1 MGFVICLRE
10 SEDLLYHLIREIW
23 LLKMAFWQE
32 NYQFIKEVYEMRHS
46 KMAEWMENVEKS
58 IARIMADKVYTS
70 AEFKRERDTF
80 QSLCKDLE
88 RAEVRKWLQQILE
101 ILMAER
107 AKDQKL
113 AEGNKLDALIQK
125 HEELIPNVQKTAVMV
140 DLYWKCY
147 AYGDELK
154 PHVEFLDGIMLSSTR
169 DIAPSCLENVD
180 ELIERQEKSLSQ
192 LDAKRNIV
200 TDLIAKGKVILQNPD
215 KPKFLEAN
223 VKRIQDGWEDTK
235 QKAQDRLQLL
245 TETKNAFIGYAENSE
260 SVYREFDTA
269 EDEIKKVKKIFNL
282 DAANA
287 DLKKRQDLLKR
298 SDETIN
304 GLFASINSNYNTM
317 CITIPEDKKKILAKE
332 IKAVEDKLEVVGR
345 FKATVSK
352 IEELVAAL
360 TAFDN
365 SLKTLDAWKDAATAE
380 LKDIKEASGNMLP
393 EDRVARTMD
402 LQEDIA
408 AKLEILKANAQT
420 EQDLLPQGDKVPAD
434 AQAFKDELK
443 RITKYVE
450 DLQAKTKVECDKF
463 SNDVKYWA
471 EYRTGIK
478 EFTPWLA
485 SAEKATTEGLTKP
498 TSLDE
503 VKALDDKVKQFDSN
517 CVNYLKV
524 LDAAK
529 AASLKMTTHAEADSE
544 VAGLKERYDKVKAIS
559 DSWVK
564 KLEVLVKEWV
574 LLDNTVTELNSW
586 VAKDKSAEG
595 ENQFS
600 LEKMEST
607 LGELK
612 NIFKQKEKL
621 VEDL

>member
-1 MGFVICLRE
+1 M
-10 SEDLLYHLIREIW
+10 S
-23 LLKMAFWQE
+23 FWQE

-80 QSLCKDLE
+80 NSLCKDLE
-88 RAEVRKWLQQILE
+88 RTEVKKWLAQILE

-107 AKDQKL
+107 AKDQK
-113 AEGNKLDALIQK
+113 ATENGKLDALIQK
-125 HEELIPNVQKTAVMV
+125 HEELIPNVTKTAVMV

-169 DIAPSCLENVD
+169 DIAPSCIENVD

-192 LDAKRNIV
+192 LDAKKNTV
-200 TDLIAKGKVILQNPD
+200 TELIAKGKVILQNPD
-215 KPKFLEAN
+215 KPKFLEGN
-223 VKRIQDGWEDTK
+223 VQRIEVGWDDTK
-235 QKAQDRLQLL
+235 TKAQDRLKLL
-245 TETKNAFIGYAENSE
+245 NETKDAFIGYAENSE
-260 SVYREFDTA
+260 VIVTEFEVA
-269 EDEIKKVKKIFNL
+269 EEEIKKVKKIFNL

-287 DLKKRQDLLKR
+287 DLKKRQDLLKKS
-298 SDETIN
+298 SDSIN
-304 GLFASINSNYNTM
+304 GLFDSINKNMATM
-317 CITIPEDKKKILAKE
+317 SITIPEDKKKILAKE
-332 IKAVEDKLEVVGR
+332 IKAVQEKLEVTGR
-345 FKATVSK
+345 FTSTVK
-352 IEELVAAL
+352 TIVDLVANL
-360 TAFDN
+360 TAFDA
-365 SLKTLDAWKDAATAE
+365 SLKTIDAWKDAATAE
-380 LKDIKEASGNMLP
+380 LKDIKEASGAMLP

-408 AKLEILKANAQT
+408 AKLEILKECAAT
-420 EQDLLPQGDKVPAD
+420 EKALLPQGDQVPAD
-434 AQAFKDELK
+434 AQVFKGELD
-443 RITKYVE
+443 RITKFVTE
-450 DLQAKTKVECDKF
+450 LQANTKIECDKY
-463 SNDVKYWA
+463 SNDVKFWA

-478 EFTPWLA
+478 EFNPWLA
-485 SAEKATTEGLTKP
+485 GAEKAIGEGLSKP
-498 TSLDE
+498 ASLDE
-503 VKALDDKVKQFDSN
+503 VKALNDKVLGFDKN

-524 LDAAK
+524 LTSAQAA
-529 AASLKMTTHAEADSE
+529 AQKMTTHGEADAE
-544 VAGLKERYDKVKAIS
+544 VAGLKTRFDAVKAMS
-559 DSWVK
+559 DTWVK
-564 KLEVLVKEWV
+564 KCDVLVKEWV

-612 NIFKQKEKL
+612 NIFKEKEKL
-621 VEDL
+621 VEGL